1 VENIPLCLFSHS
13 IHYYNN
19 FNRAFE
25 ENDDNLLFVCNVKL
39 ISIELLMV
47 ENGTTLMKLLK
58 LDGVMEDKRGRV
70 KWLKAN

>member
-1 VENIPLCLFSHS
+1 LFSHI
-13 IHYYNN
+13 IHQCND
-19 FNRAFE
+19 FKRAYE
-25 ENDDNLLFVCNVKL
+25 ENKDNLLFVCNVKL

-70 KWLKAN
+70 KWLKED

>member
-1 VENIPLCLFSHS
+1 
-13 IHYYNN
+13 
-19 FNRAFE
+19 
-25 ENDDNLLFVCNVKL
+25 VCNVKL

-70 KWLKAN
+70 KWLKAD

>member
-1 VENIPLCLFSHS
+1 
-13 IHYYNN
+13 
-19 FNRAFE
+19 
-25 ENDDNLLFVCNVKL
+25 
-39 ISIELLMV
+39 MV